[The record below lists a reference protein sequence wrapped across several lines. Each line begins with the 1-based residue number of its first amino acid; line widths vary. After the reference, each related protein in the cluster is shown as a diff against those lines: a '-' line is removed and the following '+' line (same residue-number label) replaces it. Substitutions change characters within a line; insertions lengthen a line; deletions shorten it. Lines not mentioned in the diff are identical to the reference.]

1 MSGMGTDE
9 AGLINILVRLSF
21 TVQMVMGQAGAEHD
35 LSITQAR
42 LLGILRDREPT
53 MAGLARFLALD
64 KSTITGL
71 VDRAERRGLVRRVAA
86 PQDARSVQV
95 VLTARGRQVIEAFAV
110 DVERQVSGLLTGFT
124 DAERRRLAAL
134 AGRMVLKDAELKGLD
149 LLTGTW
155 PGGLE

>member
-21 TVQMVMGQAGAEHD
+21 TVQMVMGQAGTEHD

-110 DVERQVSGLLTGFT
+110 DVERQVSTLLTGFT